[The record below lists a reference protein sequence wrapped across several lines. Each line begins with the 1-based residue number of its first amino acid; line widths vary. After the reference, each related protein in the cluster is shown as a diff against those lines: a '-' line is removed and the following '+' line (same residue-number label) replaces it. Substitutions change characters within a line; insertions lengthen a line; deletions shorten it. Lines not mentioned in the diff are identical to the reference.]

1 MSTTIKDFG
10 RHSERFGDI
19 PPYYIFPIKFWF
31 KSEMLVP
38 DDVLTWCRN
47 NCTGFY
53 KVVAYTHEDS
63 VKHGKKFAEKIMY
76 VDKIYLAS
84 EDDAALIKLTFKV
97 LDQKISRPR
106 MEVQKRPRR
115 TAEEKAMNPNS
126 PEAILAATRRHAAA
140 QKAAKK
146 SSAPAKKAAVKKP
159 AAVPKTAKT
168 PTGSKTKFPNGV
180 VVHVIK

>member
-63 VKHGKKFAEKIMY
+63 VKNGKKFAEKIMY

-84 EDDAALIKLTFKV
+84 EEDAALIKLTFKV

-106 MEVQKRPRR
+106 MEVVKRPRK
-115 TAEEKAMNPNS
+115 TAEEKALNPTS
-126 PEAILAATRRHAAA
+126 PEAILLATRRHAAA
-140 QKAAKK
+140 AKASKKAKTAVK
-146 SSAPAKKAAVKKP
+146 TTTKPKAPAK
-159 AAVPKTAKT
+159 VPKV
-168 PTGSKTKFPNGV
+168 TGSKSVKGKDGI